1 MFCTLRPP
9 QKTSI
14 FGVFLDPKSRLQR
27 RGQQI
32 GSKTPLERPLGS
44 PGACPG
50 SKKGAKRVPRGVPR
64 GAQNEPKIVFLR
76 VLGRMC
82 EKRVPKSSP
91 KGSPGTPRGSKL
103 SQNGPKIVPRMGQK
117 RNHTFGAAVE
127 RSLEYTRAA
136 SRLERRWHTL
146 IAPPR

>member
-1 MFCTLRPP
+1 MFCTLQPP

-14 FGVFLDPKSRLQR
+14 FHAFLAPKWTPQR
-27 RGQQI
+27 RGYQI
-32 GSKTPLERPLGS
+32 CSKSSLQDPLGS
-44 PGACPG
+44 PGARPG

-64 GAQNEPKIVFLR
+64 GAQNEPKIVFLG
-76 VLGRMC
+76 VLGRRC

-117 RNHTFGAAVE
+117 RNHKFGAAVE
-127 RSLEYTRAA
+127 RSLEYTEQLRD
-136 SRLERRWHTL
+136 
-146 IAPPR
+146 